1 MYTESEKK
9 LYGKVRF
16 TYLNGEKMEKANVKG
31 LIYEFPMGVAVLKGG
46 NSLQVEIANAE
57 FMKAVGHGEC
67 TEADRSR
74 DFYDCIYGQDAGA
87 FEDMIE
93 KCREKKKAEEIEIR
107 IISGQGQICWV
118 KFWCSIY
125 YYKDAVPYY
134 LLICKDTNDQK
145 ALEDELF
152 LLNEQYSMLE
162 EVTDDVP
169 FEYDVEG
176 KRFRVPHKYHIN
188 GRLKKDGQDY
198 MEIEEWLDFIHK
210 EEQPLYREVIQ
221 NASAKEMSGSFD
233 YRMNTALGGGV
244 PQYCWYR
251 TVYRSIRGTDGRILK
266 IIGRSYDI
274 SSDRKI
280 QEQLSE
286 EMRRD
291 PLTHLYNKVAT
302 GEEVERIL
310 NKYPEETHVLFLID
324 IDNFKN
330 INDTFGHTVGDTV
343 ISDIAL
349 TLEEQ
354 FPDNKLVGRVGGDE
368 FLVLMDNTT
377 IKQAEQKA
385 KELCRHGDKKLVG
398 DDAVIYVTMS
408 VGLAVSGQD
417 GDSYTDL
424 FDQADRAMYEI
435 KRSGKSNYAFA
446 GKNKNSHT
454 KREIDTCGK
463 DMDFEKKQGMD
474 KEFLNTAFLLLSHAK
489 DLNGS
494 LNVLLERIGR
504 RYHLD
509 MAAVFEY
516 DEELSKMTLTNY
528 WSTFGQIYEKN
539 VIKPIRTEVA
549 EAGSGDFVILNDT
562 DETHYQRLS
571 LENWNTGEERITQIA
586 VAKFECS
593 GNRTGGLY
601 FGVRNR
607 QNYFENADRTTFC
620 ELARITS
627 VFVSLRNKLRDDQKE
642 IRHLQNIDQLTG
654 LYNLEAFKNKMNNI
668 LSETWNTGKEQEHY
682 ALIHADIDKFS
693 YVNENYGQQTGDT
706 ILKDFA
712 ARLMKNSR
720 ILLACRMYSDY
731 FILLLKGKDQAEIE
745 KLVAW
750 GTEYYEQ
757 KLKKKYPFGTLRLS
771 VGICHIENLNEKFDT
786 ILESA
791 NMARKLVKE
800 QGGAGICVY
809 KEEMRAKRDDEIQ
822 ITGRFYGAMQ
832 QGELEVYLQ
841 PKFNLKDRKIYGAE
855 ALARWRTKS
864 GEMIMPGR
872 FVPPLEN
879 TGYVVDLDFY
889 IYEQLLRAMRRWKQA
904 GKELFTISTNFS
916 RRNFENGSRN
926 FADRLKRMADHYG
939 IDPKYIEVEV
949 TESVV
954 VENVDELKVVLA
966 ELEKSGFRIAID
978 DFGTGYSSLG
988 VLLEIPADVVK
999 IDKTFTDRINLEE
1012 QRNFVS
1018 QMGNFIHSAKEE
1030 VIFEGIETEEQLQFL
1045 CSCGFLYG
1053 QGYLFDRPIPLKEF
1067 ERKYM

>member
-1 MYTESEKK
+1 
-9 LYGKVRF
+9 
-16 TYLNGEKMEKANVKG
+16 MEKENRKG

-46 NSLQVEIANAE
+46 NSLQIDIANAE
-57 FMKAVGHGEC
+57 FMKAIGHGEQV
-67 TEADRSR
+67 EPDRNR
-74 DFYDCIYGQDAGA
+74 DFYDCVYLQDAGA

-93 KCREKKKAEEIEIR
+93 KCREQKRAEEIEVR

-134 LLICKDTNDQK
+134 LLICKNTNDRK
-145 ALEDELF
+145 ELEDELL

-169 FEYDVEG
+169 FEYDVKG
-176 KRFRVPHKYHIN
+176 KRFRIPHKYHIN
-188 GRLKKDGQDY
+188 GRLQKDDQDY
-198 MEIEEWLDFIHK
+198 MEIEKWLAFIHK
-210 EEQPLYREVIQ
+210 DEQTLYREVIQ
-221 NASAKEMSGSFD
+221 NASEREMSGSFD
-233 YRMNTALGGGV
+233 YRMNTALGGGI

-251 TVYRSIRGTDGRILK
+251 TVYR
-266 IIGRSYDI
+266 RSYDI

-302 GEEVERIL
+302 GEEAERIL
-310 NKYPEETHVLFLID
+310 KEYPEGTHVLFLID
-324 IDNFKN
+324 IDNFKS

-343 ISDIAL
+343 ISDIASA
-349 TLEEQ
+349 LEEQ
-354 FPDNKLVGRVGGDE
+354 FPDHKLVGRVGGDE

-377 IKQAEQKA
+377 LKQAEQKA
-385 KELCRHGDKKLVG
+385 KELCRHGEKKLVG
-398 DDAVIYVTMS
+398 DDAVIHVTMS

-417 GDSYTDL
+417 GNCYTEL
-424 FDQADRAMYEI
+424 FDQADRAMYAI

-446 GKNKNSHT
+446 GKNKTVHT
-454 KREIDTCGK
+454 KRNIDTCGK
-463 DMDFEKKQGMD
+463 DVDYEKKQGMD
-474 KEFLNTAFLLLSHAK
+474 KEFLNTAFLLLSHAR
-489 DLNGS
+489 DMNGS

-509 MAAVFEY
+509 MVAVFEY
-516 DEELSKMTLTNY
+516 DEQIPQMTLTNY

-539 VIKPIRTEVA
+539 VIKPIRTEVV

-562 DETHYQRLS
+562 DETHYKRLS
-571 LENWNTGEERITQIA
+571 FENWNTGENRITQIA
-586 VAKFECS
+586 VAKFEYS
-593 GNRTGGLY
+593 GSKTGGLY
-601 FGVRNR
+601 FGVQNR
-607 QNYFENADRTTFC
+607 QNYFESADRTTFC
-620 ELARITS
+620 ELARVTS

-642 IRHLQNIDQLTG
+642 IRHLQDRDQLTG
-654 LYNLEAFKNKMNNI
+654 LYNLEAFKYRLKNI
-668 LSETWNTGKEQEHY
+668 LAEAKQGQEHY
-682 ALIHADIDKFS
+682 ALVHIDIDKFS
-693 YVNENYGQQTGDT
+693 YVNENYGQQTGDA

-712 ARLMKNSR
+712 GGIQTNERV
-720 ILLACRMYSDY
+720 LLACRMYSDY
-731 FILLLKGKDQAEIE
+731 FILLLKGKDQSEIE

-750 GTEYYEQ
+750 STEHYEE
-757 KLKKKYPFGTLRLS
+757 KLKKRYPSGTLRLS

-800 QGGAGICVY
+800 QGGSGICVY
-809 KEEMRAKRDDEIQ
+809 KEEMRAKRDDAIQ

-841 PKFNLKDRKIYGAE
+841 PKFNLEERKIYGAE
-855 ALARWRTKS
+855 ALARWRTKT

-879 TGYVVDLDFY
+879 IGYVVDLDFY
-889 IYEQLLRAMRRWKQA
+889 IYEQLLRAMKRWKKA

-916 RRNFENGSRN
+916 RRNFESGGKN
-926 FADRLKRMADHYG
+926 FAGRLKRMADHYG

-954 VENVDELKVVLA
+954 VENVDELKRVLS
-966 ELEKSGFRIAID
+966 ELEKFGFRIAID

-999 IDKTFTDRINLEE
+999 IDKSFTDRINLKE

-1045 CSCGFLYG
+1045 RGCGFLYG
-1053 QGYLFDRPIPLKEF
+1053 QGYLFDRPIPLEEF

>member
-1 MYTESEKK
+1 
-9 LYGKVRF
+9 
-16 TYLNGEKMEKANVKG
+16 MEKENRKG

-46 NSLQVEIANAE
+46 HSLQIDIANAE
-57 FMKAVGHGEC
+57 FMKAIGHGEQV
-67 TEADRSR
+67 EPDRNR
-74 DFYDCIYGQDAGA
+74 DFYDCVYLQDAGA

-93 KCREKKKAEEIEIR
+93 KCREQKRAEEIEVR

-134 LLICKDTNDQK
+134 LLICKNTNDRK
-145 ALEDELF
+145 ELEDELL

-169 FEYDVEG
+169 FEYDVKG
-176 KRFRVPHKYHIN
+176 KRFRIPHKYHIN
-188 GRLKKDGQDY
+188 GRLQKDDQDY
-198 MEIEEWLDFIHK
+198 MEIEKWLAFIHK
-210 EEQPLYREVIQ
+210 DEQTLYREVIQ
-221 NASAKEMSGSFD
+221 NASEREMSGSFD
-233 YRMNTALGGGV
+233 YRMNTALGGGI

-251 TVYRSIRGTDGRILK
+251 TVYRSIRGTNGKILK

-302 GEEVERIL
+302 GEEAERIL
-310 NKYPEETHVLFLID
+310 KEYPEGTHVLFLID
-324 IDNFKN
+324 IDNFKS

-343 ISDIAL
+343 ISDIASA
-349 TLEEQ
+349 LEEQ
-354 FPDNKLVGRVGGDE
+354 FPDHKLVGRVGGDE

-377 IKQAEQKA
+377 LKQAEQKA
-385 KELCRHGDKKLVG
+385 KELCRHGEKKLVG
-398 DDAVIYVTMS
+398 DDAVIHVTMS

-417 GDSYTDL
+417 GNCYTEL
-424 FDQADRAMYEI
+424 FDQADRAMYAI

-446 GKNKNSHT
+446 GKNKTVHT
-454 KREIDTCGK
+454 KRNIDTCGK
-463 DMDFEKKQGMD
+463 DVDYEKKQGMD
-474 KEFLNTAFLLLSHAK
+474 KEFLNTAFLLLSHAR
-489 DLNGS
+489 DMNGS

-509 MAAVFEY
+509 MVAVFEY
-516 DEELSKMTLTNY
+516 DEQIPQMTLTNY

-539 VIKPIRTEVA
+539 VIKPIRTEVV

-562 DETHYQRLS
+562 DETHYKRLS
-571 LENWNTGEERITQIA
+571 FENWNTGENRITQIA
-586 VAKFECS
+586 VAKFEYS
-593 GNRTGGLY
+593 GSKTGGLY
-601 FGVRNR
+601 FGVQNR
-607 QNYFENADRTTFC
+607 QNYFESADRTTFC
-620 ELARITS
+620 ELARVTS

-642 IRHLQNIDQLTG
+642 IRHLQDRDQLTG
-654 LYNLEAFKNKMNNI
+654 LYNLEAFKYRLKNI
-668 LSETWNTGKEQEHY
+668 LAEAKQGQEHY
-682 ALIHADIDKFS
+682 ALVHIDIDKFS
-693 YVNENYGQQTGDT
+693 YVNENYGQQTGDA

-712 ARLMKNSR
+712 GGIQTNERV
-720 ILLACRMYSDY
+720 LLACRMYSDY
-731 FILLLKGKDQAEIE
+731 FILLLKGKDQSEIE

-750 GTEYYEQ
+750 STERYEE
-757 KLKKKYPFGTLRLS
+757 KLKKRYPSGTLRLS

-791 NMARKLVKE
+791 NLARKLVK
-800 QGGAGICVY
+800 
-809 KEEMRAKRDDEIQ
+809 
-822 ITGRFYGAMQ
+822 
-832 QGELEVYLQ
+832 
-841 PKFNLKDRKIYGAE
+841 E
-855 ALARWRTKS
+855 ALARWRTKT

-879 TGYVVDLDFY
+879 IGYVVDLDFY
-889 IYEQLLRAMRRWKQA
+889 IYEQLLRAMKRWKKA

-916 RRNFENGSRN
+916 RRNFESGGKN
-926 FADRLKRMADHYG
+926 FAGRLKRMADHYG

-949 TESVV
+949 MESVV
-954 VENVDELKVVLA
+954 VENVDELKRVLS
-966 ELEKSGFRIAID
+966 ELEKFGFRIAID

-999 IDKTFTDRINLEE
+999 IDKSFTDRINLKE

-1045 CSCGFLYG
+1045 RGCGFLYG
-1053 QGYLFDRPIPLKEF
+1053 QGYLFDRPIPLEEF

>member
-1 MYTESEKK
+1 
-9 LYGKVRF
+9 
-16 TYLNGEKMEKANVKG
+16 MEKENRKG

-46 NSLQVEIANAE
+46 NSLQIDIANAE
-57 FMKAVGHGEC
+57 FMKAIGHGEQA
-67 TEADRSR
+67 EPERSR
-74 DFYDCIYGQDAGA
+74 DFYDCVYLQDAGA

-93 KCREKKKAEEIEIR
+93 KCREQKRAEEIEVR

-134 LLICKDTNDQK
+134 LLICKNTNDRK
-145 ALEDELF
+145 ELEDELL

-169 FEYDVEG
+169 FEYDVKG
-176 KRFRVPHKYHIN
+176 KRFRIPHKYHIN
-188 GRLKKDGQDY
+188 GRLQKDDQDY
-198 MEIEEWLDFIHK
+198 MEIEKWLAFIHK
-210 EEQPLYREVIQ
+210 DEQTLYREVIQ
-221 NASAKEMSGSFD
+221 NASEREMSGSFD
-233 YRMNTALGGGV
+233 YRMNTALGGGI

-251 TVYRSIRGTDGRILK
+251 TVYRSIRGTNGKILK

-302 GEEVERIL
+302 GEEAERIL
-310 NKYPEETHVLFLID
+310 KEYPEGTHVLFLID
-324 IDNFKN
+324 IDNFKS

-343 ISDIAL
+343 ISDIASA
-349 TLEEQ
+349 LEEQ
-354 FPDNKLVGRVGGDE
+354 FPDHKLVGRVGGDE

-377 IKQAEQKA
+377 LKQAEQKA
-385 KELCRHGDKKLVG
+385 KELCRHGEKKLVG
-398 DDAVIYVTMS
+398 DDAVIHVTMS

-417 GDSYTDL
+417 GNCYTEL
-424 FDQADRAMYEI
+424 FDQADRAMYAI

-446 GKNKNSHT
+446 GKNKTVHT
-454 KREIDTCGK
+454 KRNIDTCGK
-463 DMDFEKKQGMD
+463 DVDYEKKQGMD
-474 KEFLNTAFLLLSHAK
+474 KEFLNTAFLLLSHAR
-489 DLNGS
+489 DMNGS

-509 MAAVFEY
+509 MVAVFEY
-516 DEELSKMTLTNY
+516 DEQIPQMTLTNY

-539 VIKPIRTEVA
+539 VIKPIRTEVV

-562 DETHYQRLS
+562 DETHYKRLS
-571 LENWNTGEERITQIA
+571 FENWNTGENRITQIV
-586 VAKFECS
+586 VAKFEYS
-593 GNRTGGLY
+593 GSKTGGLY
-601 FGVRNR
+601 FGVQNR
-607 QNYFENADRTTFC
+607 QNYFESADRTTFC
-620 ELARITS
+620 ELARVTS

-642 IRHLQNIDQLTG
+642 IRHLQDRDQLTG
-654 LYNLEAFKNKMNNI
+654 LYNLEAFKYRLKNI
-668 LSETWNTGKEQEHY
+668 LAEAKQGQEHY
-682 ALIHADIDKFS
+682 ALVHIDIDKFS
-693 YVNENYGQQTGDT
+693 YVNENYGQQTGDA

-712 ARLMKNSR
+712 GGIQTNERV
-720 ILLACRMYSDY
+720 LLACRMYSDY
-731 FILLLKGKDQAEIE
+731 FILLLKGKDQSEIE

-750 GTEYYEQ
+750 STEHYEE
-757 KLKKKYPFGTLRLS
+757 KLKKRYPSGTLRLS

-791 NMARKLVKE
+791 NLARKLVKE
-800 QGGAGICVY
+800 QGGSGICVY
-809 KEEMRAKRDDEIQ
+809 KEEMRAKRDDAIQ

-841 PKFNLKDRKIYGAE
+841 PKFNLEERKIYGAE
-855 ALARWRTKS
+855 ALARWRTKT

-879 TGYVVDLDFY
+879 IGYVVDLDFY
-889 IYEQLLRAMRRWKQA
+889 IYEQLLRAMKRWKKA

-916 RRNFENGSRN
+916 RRNFESGGKN
-926 FADRLKRMADHYG
+926 FAGRLKRMADHYG

-954 VENVDELKVVLA
+954 VENVDELKRVLS
-966 ELEKSGFRIAID
+966 ELEKFGFRIAID

-999 IDKTFTDRINLEE
+999 IDKSFTDRINLKE

-1045 CSCGFLYG
+1045 RGCGFLYG
-1053 QGYLFDRPIPLKEF
+1053 QGYLFDRPIPLEEF

>member
-1 MYTESEKK
+1 
-9 LYGKVRF
+9 
-16 TYLNGEKMEKANVKG
+16 MEKENRKG

-46 NSLQVEIANAE
+46 HSLQIDIANAE
-57 FMKAVGHGEC
+57 FMKAIGHGEQA
-67 TEADRSR
+67 EPERSR
-74 DFYDCIYGQDAGA
+74 DFYDCVYLQDAGV

-93 KCREKKKAEEIEIR
+93 KCREQKRAEEIEVR

-134 LLICKDTNDQK
+134 LLICKNTNDRK
-145 ALEDELF
+145 ELEDELL

-169 FEYDVEG
+169 FEYDVKG
-176 KRFRVPHKYHIN
+176 KRFRIPHKYHIN
-188 GRLKKDGQDY
+188 GRLQKDDQDY
-198 MEIEEWLDFIHK
+198 MEIEKWLVFIHK
-210 EEQPLYREVIQ
+210 DEQTLYREVIQ
-221 NASAKEMSGSFD
+221 NASEREMSGSFD
-233 YRMNTALGGGV
+233 YRMNTALGGGI

-251 TVYRSIRGTDGRILK
+251 TVYRSIRGTNGKILK

-302 GEEVERIL
+302 GEEAERIL
-310 NKYPEETHVLFLID
+310 KEYPEGTHVLFLID
-324 IDNFKN
+324 IDNFKS

-343 ISDIAL
+343 ISDIASA
-349 TLEEQ
+349 LEEQ
-354 FPDNKLVGRVGGDE
+354 FPDHKLVGRVGGDE

-377 IKQAEQKA
+377 LKQAEQKA
-385 KELCRHGDKKLVG
+385 KELCRHGEKKLVG
-398 DDAVIYVTMS
+398 DDAVIHVTMS

-417 GDSYTDL
+417 GNCYTEL
-424 FDQADRAMYEI
+424 FDQADRAMYAI

-446 GKNKNSHT
+446 GKNKTVHT
-454 KREIDTCGK
+454 KRNIDTCGK
-463 DMDFEKKQGMD
+463 DVDYEKKQGMD
-474 KEFLNTAFLLLSHAK
+474 KEFLNTAFLLLSHAR
-489 DLNGS
+489 DMNGS

-509 MAAVFEY
+509 MVAVFEY
-516 DEELSKMTLTNY
+516 DEQIPQMTLTNY

-539 VIKPIRTEVA
+539 VIKPIRTEVV

-562 DETHYQRLS
+562 DETHYKRLS
-571 LENWNTGEERITQIA
+571 FENWNTGENRITQIA
-586 VAKFECS
+586 VAKFEYS
-593 GNRTGGLY
+593 VSKTGGLY
-601 FGVRNR
+601 FGVQNR
-607 QNYFENADRTTFC
+607 QNYFESADRTTFC
-620 ELARITS
+620 ELARVTS

-642 IRHLQNIDQLTG
+642 IRHLQDRDQLTG
-654 LYNLEAFKNKMNNI
+654 LYNLEAFKYRLKNI
-668 LSETWNTGKEQEHY
+668 LAEAKQGQEHY
-682 ALIHADIDKFS
+682 ALVHIDIDKFS
-693 YVNENYGQQTGDT
+693 YVNENYGQQTGDA

-712 ARLMKNSR
+712 GGIQTNERV
-720 ILLACRMYSDY
+720 LLACRMYSDY
-731 FILLLKGKDQAEIE
+731 FILLLKGKDQSEIE

-750 GTEYYEQ
+750 STEHYEE
-757 KLKKKYPFGTLRLS
+757 KLKKRYPSGTLRLS

-791 NMARKLVKE
+791 NLARKLVKE
-800 QGGAGICVY
+800 QGGSGICVY
-809 KEEMRAKRDDEIQ
+809 KEEMRAKRDDAIQ

-841 PKFNLKDRKIYGAE
+841 PKFNLEERKIYGAE
-855 ALARWRTKS
+855 ALARWRTKT

-879 TGYVVDLDFY
+879 IGYVVDLDFY
-889 IYEQLLRAMRRWKQA
+889 IYEQLLRAMKRWKKA

-916 RRNFENGSRN
+916 RRNFESGGKN
-926 FADRLKRMADHYG
+926 FAGRLKRMADHYG

-954 VENVDELKVVLA
+954 VENVDELKRVLS
-966 ELEKSGFRIAID
+966 ELEKFGFRIAID

-999 IDKTFTDRINLEE
+999 IDKSFTDRINLKE

-1045 CSCGFLYG
+1045 RGCGFLYG
-1053 QGYLFDRPIPLKEF
+1053 QGYLFDRPIPLEEF

>member
-1 MYTESEKK
+1 
-9 LYGKVRF
+9 
-16 TYLNGEKMEKANVKG
+16 MEKENRKG

-46 NSLQVEIANAE
+46 NSLQIDIANAE
-57 FMKAVGHGEC
+57 FMKAIGHGEQA
-67 TEADRSR
+67 EPERSR
-74 DFYDCIYGQDAGA
+74 DFYDCVYLQDAGA

-93 KCREKKKAEEIEIR
+93 KCREQKRAEEIEVR

-134 LLICKDTNDQK
+134 LLICKNTNDRK
-145 ALEDELF
+145 ELEDELL

-169 FEYDVEG
+169 FEYDVKG
-176 KRFRVPHKYHIN
+176 KRFRIPHKYHIN
-188 GRLKKDGQDY
+188 GRLQKDDQDY
-198 MEIEEWLDFIHK
+198 MEIEKWLAFIHK
-210 EEQPLYREVIQ
+210 DEQTLYREVIQ
-221 NASAKEMSGSFD
+221 NASEREMSGSFD
-233 YRMNTALGGGV
+233 YRMNTALGGGI

-251 TVYRSIRGTDGRILK
+251 TVYRSIRGTNGKILK

-302 GEEVERIL
+302 GEEAERIL
-310 NKYPEETHVLFLID
+310 KEYPEGTHVLFLID
-324 IDNFKN
+324 IDNFKS

-343 ISDIAL
+343 ISDIASA
-349 TLEEQ
+349 LEEQ
-354 FPDNKLVGRVGGDE
+354 FPDHKLVGRVGGDE

-377 IKQAEQKA
+377 LKQAEQKA
-385 KELCRHGDKKLVG
+385 KELCRHGEKKLVG
-398 DDAVIYVTMS
+398 DDAVIHVTMS

-417 GDSYTDL
+417 GNCYTEL
-424 FDQADRAMYEI
+424 FDQADRAMYAI

-446 GKNKNSHT
+446 GKNKTVHT
-454 KREIDTCGK
+454 KRNIDTCGK
-463 DMDFEKKQGMD
+463 DVDYEKKQGMD
-474 KEFLNTAFLLLSHAK
+474 KEFLNTAFLLLSHAR
-489 DLNGS
+489 DMNGS

-509 MAAVFEY
+509 MVAVFEY
-516 DEELSKMTLTNY
+516 DEQIPQMTLTNY

-539 VIKPIRTEVA
+539 VIKPIRTEVV

-562 DETHYQRLS
+562 DETHYKRLS
-571 LENWNTGEERITQIA
+571 FENWNTGENRITQIA
-586 VAKFECS
+586 VAKFEYS
-593 GNRTGGLY
+593 GSKTGELY
-601 FGVRNR
+601 FGVQNR
-607 QNYFENADRTTFC
+607 QNYFESADRTTFC
-620 ELARITS
+620 ELARVTS

-642 IRHLQNIDQLTG
+642 IRHLQDRDQLTG
-654 LYNLEAFKNKMNNI
+654 LYNLEAFKYRLKNI
-668 LSETWNTGKEQEHY
+668 LAEAKQGQEHY
-682 ALIHADIDKFS
+682 ALVHIDIDKFS
-693 YVNENYGQQTGDT
+693 YVNENYGQQTGDA

-712 ARLMKNSR
+712 GGIQTNERV
-720 ILLACRMYSDY
+720 LLACRMYSDY
-731 FILLLKGKDQAEIE
+731 FILLLKGKDQSEIE

-750 GTEYYEQ
+750 STEHYEE
-757 KLKKKYPFGTLRLS
+757 KLKKRYPSGTLRLS

-791 NMARKLVKE
+791 NLARKLVKE
-800 QGGAGICVY
+800 QGGSGICVY
-809 KEEMRAKRDDEIQ
+809 KEEMRAKRDDAIQ

-841 PKFNLKDRKIYGAE
+841 PKFNLEERKIYGAE
-855 ALARWRTKS
+855 ALARWRTKT

-879 TGYVVDLDFY
+879 IGYVVDLDFY
-889 IYEQLLRAMRRWKQA
+889 IYEQLLRAMKRWKKA

-916 RRNFENGSRN
+916 RRNFESGGKN
-926 FADRLKRMADHYG
+926 FAGRLKRMADHYG

-954 VENVDELKVVLA
+954 VENVDELKRVLS
-966 ELEKSGFRIAID
+966 ELEKFGFRIAID

-999 IDKTFTDRINLEE
+999 IDKSFTDRINLKE

-1045 CSCGFLYG
+1045 RGCGFLYG
-1053 QGYLFDRPIPLKEF
+1053 QGYLFDRPIPLEEF

>member
-1 MYTESEKK
+1 
-9 LYGKVRF
+9 
-16 TYLNGEKMEKANVKG
+16 MEKENRKG

-46 NSLQVEIANAE
+46 NSLQIDIANAE
-57 FMKAVGHGEC
+57 FMKAIGHGEQA
-67 TEADRSR
+67 EPERSR
-74 DFYDCIYGQDAGA
+74 DFYDCVYLQDAGA

-93 KCREKKKAEEIEIR
+93 KCREQKRAEEIEVR

-134 LLICKDTNDQK
+134 LLICKNTNDRK
-145 ALEDELF
+145 ELEDELL

-169 FEYDVEG
+169 FEYDVKG
-176 KRFRVPHKYHIN
+176 KRFRIPHKYHIN
-188 GRLKKDGQDY
+188 GRLQKDDQDY
-198 MEIEEWLDFIHK
+198 MEIEKWLAFIHK
-210 EEQPLYREVIQ
+210 DEQTLYREVIQ
-221 NASAKEMSGSFD
+221 NASEREMSGSFD
-233 YRMNTALGGGV
+233 YRMNTALGGGI

-251 TVYRSIRGTDGRILK
+251 TVYRSIRGTNGKILK

-302 GEEVERIL
+302 GEEAERIL
-310 NKYPEETHVLFLID
+310 KEYPEGTHVLFLID
-324 IDNFKN
+324 IDNFKS

-343 ISDIAL
+343 ISDIASA
-349 TLEEQ
+349 LEEQ
-354 FPDNKLVGRVGGDE
+354 FPDHKLVGRVGGDE

-377 IKQAEQKA
+377 LKQAEQKA
-385 KELCRHGDKKLVG
+385 KELCRHGEKKLVG
-398 DDAVIYVTMS
+398 DDAVIHVTMS

-417 GDSYTDL
+417 GNCYTEL
-424 FDQADRAMYEI
+424 FDQADRAMYAI

-446 GKNKNSHT
+446 GKNKTVHT
-454 KREIDTCGK
+454 KRNIDTCGK
-463 DMDFEKKQGMD
+463 DVDYEKKQGMD
-474 KEFLNTAFLLLSHAK
+474 KEFLNTAFLLLSHAR
-489 DLNGS
+489 DMNGS

-509 MAAVFEY
+509 MVAVFEY
-516 DEELSKMTLTNY
+516 DEQIPQMTLTNY

-539 VIKPIRTEVA
+539 VIKPIRTEVV

-562 DETHYQRLS
+562 DETHYKRLS
-571 LENWNTGEERITQIA
+571 FENWNTGENRITQIV
-586 VAKFECS
+586 VAKFEYS
-593 GNRTGGLY
+593 GSKTGGLY
-601 FGVRNR
+601 FGVQNR
-607 QNYFENADRTTFC
+607 QNYFESADRTTFC
-620 ELARITS
+620 ELARVTS

-642 IRHLQNIDQLTG
+642 IRHLQDRDQLTG
-654 LYNLEAFKNKMNNI
+654 LYNLEAFKYRLKNI
-668 LSETWNTGKEQEHY
+668 LAEAKQGQEHY
-682 ALIHADIDKFS
+682 ALVHIDIDRFS
-693 YVNENYGQQTGDT
+693 YVNENYGQQTGDA

-712 ARLMKNSR
+712 GGIQTNERV
-720 ILLACRMYSDY
+720 LLACRMYSDY
-731 FILLLKGKDQAEIE
+731 FILLLKGKDQSEIE

-750 GTEYYEQ
+750 STEHYEV
-757 KLKKKYPFGTLRLS
+757 KLKKRYPSGTLRLS

-791 NMARKLVKE
+791 NLARKLVKE
-800 QGGAGICVY
+800 QGGSGICVY
-809 KEEMRAKRDDEIQ
+809 KEEMRAKRDDAIQ

-841 PKFNLKDRKIYGAE
+841 PKFNLEERKIYGAE
-855 ALARWRTKS
+855 ALARWRTKT

-879 TGYVVDLDFY
+879 IGYVVDLDFY
-889 IYEQLLRAMRRWKQA
+889 IYEQLLRAMKRWKKA

-916 RRNFENGSRN
+916 RRNFESGGKN
-926 FADRLKRMADHYG
+926 FAGRLKRMADHYG

-954 VENVDELKVVLA
+954 VENVDELKRVLS
-966 ELEKSGFRIAID
+966 ELEKFGFRIAID

-999 IDKTFTDRINLEE
+999 IDKSFTDRINLKE

-1045 CSCGFLYG
+1045 RGCGFLYG
-1053 QGYLFDRPIPLKEF
+1053 QGYLFDRPIPLEEF

>member
-1 MYTESEKK
+1 
-9 LYGKVRF
+9 
-16 TYLNGEKMEKANVKG
+16 MEKENRKG

-46 NSLQVEIANAE
+46 HSLQIDIANAE
-57 FMKAVGHGEC
+57 FMKAIGHGEQA
-67 TEADRSR
+67 EPERSR
-74 DFYDCIYGQDAGA
+74 DFYDCVYLQDAGV

-93 KCREKKKAEEIEIR
+93 KCREQKRAEEIEVR

-134 LLICKDTNDQK
+134 LLICKNTNDRK
-145 ALEDELF
+145 ELEDELL

-169 FEYDVEG
+169 FEYDVKG
-176 KRFRVPHKYHIN
+176 KRFRIPHKYHIN
-188 GRLKKDGQDY
+188 GRLQKDDQDY
-198 MEIEEWLDFIHK
+198 MEIEKWLAFIHK
-210 EEQPLYREVIQ
+210 DEQTLYREVIQ
-221 NASAKEMSGSFD
+221 NASEREMSGSFD
-233 YRMNTALGGGV
+233 YRMNTALGGGI

-251 TVYRSIRGTDGRILK
+251 TVYRSIRGTNGKILK

-302 GEEVERIL
+302 GEEAERIL
-310 NKYPEETHVLFLID
+310 KEYPEGTHVLFLID
-324 IDNFKN
+324 IDNFKS

-343 ISDIAL
+343 ISDIASA
-349 TLEEQ
+349 LEEQ
-354 FPDNKLVGRVGGDE
+354 FPDHKLVGRVGGDE

-377 IKQAEQKA
+377 LKQAEQKA
-385 KELCRHGDKKLVG
+385 KELCRHGEKKLVG
-398 DDAVIYVTMS
+398 DDAVIHVTMS

-417 GDSYTDL
+417 GNCYTEL
-424 FDQADRAMYEI
+424 FDQADRAMYAI

-446 GKNKNSHT
+446 GKNKTVHT
-454 KREIDTCGK
+454 KRNIDTCGK
-463 DMDFEKKQGMD
+463 DVDYEKKQGMD
-474 KEFLNTAFLLLSHAK
+474 KEFLNTAFLLLSHAR
-489 DLNGS
+489 DMNGS

-509 MAAVFEY
+509 MVAVFEY
-516 DEELSKMTLTNY
+516 DEQIPQMTLTNY

-539 VIKPIRTEVA
+539 VIKPIRTEVV

-562 DETHYQRLS
+562 DETHYKRLS
-571 LENWNTGEERITQIA
+571 FENWNTGENRISQNA
-586 VAKFECS
+586 VAIFEYS
-593 GNRTGGLY
+593 GSKTGGLY
-601 FGVRNR
+601 FGVQNR
-607 QNYFENADRTTFC
+607 QNYFESADRTTFC
-620 ELARITS
+620 ELARVTS

-642 IRHLQNIDQLTG
+642 IRHLQDRDQLTG
-654 LYNLEAFKNKMNNI
+654 LYNLEAFKYRLKNI
-668 LSETWNTGKEQEHY
+668 LAEAKQGQEHY
-682 ALIHADIDKFS
+682 ALVHIDIDKFS
-693 YVNENYGQQTGDT
+693 YVNENYGQQTGDA

-712 ARLMKNSR
+712 GGIQTNERV
-720 ILLACRMYSDY
+720 LLACRMYSDY
-731 FILLLKGKDQAEIE
+731 FILLLKGKDQSEIE

-750 GTEYYEQ
+750 STEHYEE
-757 KLKKKYPFGTLRLS
+757 KLKKRYPSGTLRLS

-791 NMARKLVKE
+791 NLARKLVKE
-800 QGGAGICVY
+800 QGGSGICVY
-809 KEEMRAKRDDEIQ
+809 KEEMRAKRDDAIQ

-841 PKFNLKDRKIYGAE
+841 PKFNLEERKIYGAE
-855 ALARWRTKS
+855 ALARWRTKT

-879 TGYVVDLDFY
+879 IGYVVDLDFY
-889 IYEQLLRAMRRWKQA
+889 IYEQLLRAMKRWKKA

-916 RRNFENGSRN
+916 RRNFESGGKN
-926 FADRLKRMADHYG
+926 FAGRLKRMADHYG

-954 VENVDELKVVLA
+954 VENVDELKRVLS
-966 ELEKSGFRIAID
+966 ELEKFGFRIAID

-999 IDKTFTDRINLEE
+999 IDKSFTDRINLKE

-1045 CSCGFLYG
+1045 RGCGFLYG
-1053 QGYLFDRPIPLKEF
+1053 QGYLFDRPIPLEEF

>member
-1 MYTESEKK
+1 
-9 LYGKVRF
+9 
-16 TYLNGEKMEKANVKG
+16 MEKENRKG

-46 NSLQVEIANAE
+46 HSLQIDIANAE
-57 FMKAVGHGEC
+57 FMKAIGHGEQA
-67 TEADRSR
+67 EPDRNR
-74 DFYDCIYGQDAGA
+74 DFYDCVYLQDAGA

-93 KCREKKKAEEIEIR
+93 KCREQKRAEEIEVR

-134 LLICKDTNDQK
+134 LLICKNTNDRK
-145 ALEDELF
+145 ELEDELL

-169 FEYDVEG
+169 FEYDVKG
-176 KRFRVPHKYHIN
+176 KRFRIPHKYHIN
-188 GRLKKDGQDY
+188 GRLQKDDQDY
-198 MEIEEWLDFIHK
+198 MEIEKWLAFIHK
-210 EEQPLYREVIQ
+210 DEQTLYREVIQ
-221 NASAKEMSGSFD
+221 NASEREMSGSFD
-233 YRMNTALGGGV
+233 YRMNTALGGGI

-251 TVYRSIRGTDGRILK
+251 TVYRSIRGTNGKILK

-302 GEEVERIL
+302 GEEAERIL
-310 NKYPEETHVLFLID
+310 KEYPEGTHVLFLID
-324 IDNFKN
+324 IDNFKS

-343 ISDIAL
+343 ISDIASA
-349 TLEEQ
+349 LEEQ
-354 FPDNKLVGRVGGDE
+354 FPDHKLVGRVGGE
-368 FLVLMDNTT
+368 
-377 IKQAEQKA
+377 QAEQKA
-385 KELCRHGDKKLVG
+385 KELCRHGEKKLVG
-398 DDAVIYVTMS
+398 DDAVIHVTMS

-417 GDSYTDL
+417 GNCYTEL
-424 FDQADRAMYEI
+424 FDQADRAMYAI

-446 GKNKNSHT
+446 GKNKTVHT
-454 KREIDTCGK
+454 KRNIDTCGK
-463 DMDFEKKQGMD
+463 DVDYEKKQGMD
-474 KEFLNTAFLLLSHAK
+474 KEFLNTAFLLLSHAR
-489 DLNGS
+489 DMNGS

-509 MAAVFEY
+509 MVAVFEY
-516 DEELSKMTLTNY
+516 DEQIPQMTLTNY

-539 VIKPIRTEVA
+539 VIKPIRTEVV

-562 DETHYQRLS
+562 DETHYKRLS
-571 LENWNTGEERITQIA
+571 FENWNTGENRITQIA
-586 VAKFECS
+586 VAKFEYS
-593 GNRTGGLY
+593 GSKTGGLY
-601 FGVRNR
+601 FGVQNR
-607 QNYFENADRTTFC
+607 QNYFESADRTTFC
-620 ELARITS
+620 ELARVTS

-642 IRHLQNIDQLTG
+642 IRHLQDRDQLTG
-654 LYNLEAFKNKMNNI
+654 LYNLEAFKYRLKNI
-668 LSETWNTGKEQEHY
+668 LAEAKQGQEHY
-682 ALIHADIDKFS
+682 ALVHIDIDKFS
-693 YVNENYGQQTGDT
+693 YVNENYGQQTGDA

-712 ARLMKNSR
+712 GGIQTNERV
-720 ILLACRMYSDY
+720 LLACRMYSDY
-731 FILLLKGKDQAEIE
+731 FILLLKGKDQSEIE

-750 GTEYYEQ
+750 STEHYEE
-757 KLKKKYPFGTLRLS
+757 KLKKRYPSGTLRLS

-791 NMARKLVKE
+791 NLARKLVKE
-800 QGGAGICVY
+800 QGGSGICVY
-809 KEEMRAKRDDEIQ
+809 KEEMRAKRDDAIQ

-841 PKFNLKDRKIYGAE
+841 PKFNLEERKIYGAE
-855 ALARWRTKS
+855 ALARWRTKT

-879 TGYVVDLDFY
+879 IGYVVDLDFY
-889 IYEQLLRAMRRWKQA
+889 IYEQLLRAMKRWKKA

-916 RRNFENGSRN
+916 RRNFESGGKN
-926 FADRLKRMADHYG
+926 FAGRLKRMADHYG

-954 VENVDELKVVLA
+954 VENVDELKRVLS
-966 ELEKSGFRIAID
+966 ELEKFGFRIAID

-999 IDKTFTDRINLEE
+999 IDKSFTDRINLKE

-1045 CSCGFLYG
+1045 RGCGFLYG
-1053 QGYLFDRPIPLKEF
+1053 QGYLFDRPIPLEEF

>member
-1 MYTESEKK
+1 
-9 LYGKVRF
+9 
-16 TYLNGEKMEKANVKG
+16 MEKGNVRG
-31 LIYEFPMGVAVLKGG
+31 LIQEIPMGVAVLKGG
-46 NSLQVEIANAE
+46 NFLQIEIANEE
-57 FMKAVGHGEC
+57 FMRAIGHEGQ
-67 TEADRSR
+67 TESYRER
-74 DFYDCIYGQDAGA
+74 DFYDFVYLQDTGA

-93 KCREKKKAEEIEIR
+93 KCREQKKAEEVEVR

-134 LLICKDTNDQK
+134 LLICKDTNDKK

-169 FEYDVEG
+169 FEYDVQG
-176 KRFRVPHKYHIN
+176 KRFRIPHKYHIN
-188 GRLKKDGQDY
+188 GCLIKDDQDY
-198 MEIEEWLDFIHK
+198 MEIEEWLAFIHK
-210 EEQPLYREVIQ
+210 DDQPLYREVIQ
-221 NASAKEMSGSFD
+221 NASMKEMSGSFD
-233 YRMNTALGGGV
+233 YRMNIALGGKL

-251 TVYRSIRGTDGRILK
+251 TVYRSIRGMNGKILK

-302 GEEVERIL
+302 GEEAERIL
-310 NKYPEETHVLFLID
+310 NEYPEGTHVLFLID
-324 IDNFKN
+324 IDNFKS

-343 ISDIAL
+343 ISDIASA
-349 TLEEQ
+349 LEEQ
-354 FPDNKLVGRVGGDE
+354 FPDHKLVGRVGGDE

-385 KELCRHGDKKLVG
+385 KDLCRRGDKKLVG

-417 GDSYTDL
+417 GDHYTEL

-446 GKNKNSHT
+446 GKNKTGHT
-454 KREIDTCGK
+454 KRDIDTCGK
-463 DMDFEKKQGMD
+463 DVDFEKKQGMD
-474 KEFLNTAFLLLSHAK
+474 KEFLNTAFLLLSHAR
-489 DLNGS
+489 DINGS

-509 MAAVFEY
+509 MVAVFEY
-516 DEELSKMTLTNY
+516 DEEISQMTLTNY

-539 VIKPIRTEVA
+539 VIKLIRDEVA

-562 DETHYQRLS
+562 DETHDKRLS
-571 LENWNTGEERITQIA
+571 LENWNTGENRITQIA
-586 VAKFECS
+586 VAKFEYS
-593 GNRTGGLY
+593 GSKTGGLY
-601 FGVRNR
+601 FGVQNR
-607 QNYFENADRTTFC
+607 QNYFESADRTTFC
-620 ELARITS
+620 ELARVTS

-642 IRHLQNIDQLTG
+642 IRHLQDRDQLTG
-654 LYNLEAFKNKMNNI
+654 LYNLEAFKYRLKKI
-668 LSETWNTGKEQEHY
+668 LSEAQKDRDHY
-682 ALIHADIDKFS
+682 ALIHVDIDKFS
-693 YVNENYGQQTGDT
+693 YVNENYGQQTGDA

-712 ARLMKNSR
+712 AGMQKNDR
-720 ILLACRMYSDY
+720 VLLACRMYSDY
-731 FILLLKGKDQAEIE
+731 FILLLKGKSQDEIE
-745 KLVAW
+745 KMVAW
-750 GTEYYEQ
+750 STEHYEE
-757 KLKKKYPFGTLRLS
+757 KLKKRYPSGTLRLS
-771 VGICHIENLNEKFDT
+771 VGICHIENPNEKFDT

-809 KEEMRAKRDDEIQ
+809 KEAMRAKRDDEIQ

-832 QGELEVYLQ
+832 QGELEIYLQ
-841 PKFNLKDRKIYGAE
+841 PKFYLKERKIYGAE

-879 TGYVVDLDFY
+879 IGYVVDLDFY
-889 IYEQLLRAMRRWKQA
+889 IYEQLLRAMRRWKKA

-916 RRNFENGSRN
+916 RRNFENGGKN
-926 FADRLKRMADHYG
+926 FAGRLKRMADHYE

-954 VENVDELKVVLA
+954 VENVDELRKVLA
-966 ELEKSGFRIAID
+966 ELEEFGFRIAID

-999 IDKTFTDRINLEE
+999 IDKSFTDRINIKE

-1018 QMGNFIHSAKEE
+1018 QMGSFIHSAKEE
-1030 VIFEGIETEEQLQFL
+1030 VIFEGIETEEQLRFL
-1045 CSCGFLYG
+1045 SSCGFLYG